1 MQVVLNKIEKEQ
13 LVIKLYQDGRPIREI
28 AKQAHLSFGNIGKII
43 KRLNGEEN
51 NEVISS
57 DVNNKSKTTQAL
69 NLFLKGK
76 RSIEVAIEL
85 DLPSIEVEDILQ
97 EYWVLTNLD
106 ELACIYLEIKNH
118 LDLFLNLFHI
128 MKKNKLINQK
138 DIKTIL
144 KYAADL
150 PSIENKFRDL
160 ANAVLDLEIRKKE
173 LNAQL
178 IDLVQL
184 INQYKNAIEIKKER
198 LLRMNCRMSPQ
209 QAVQNGK
216 SKTGK
221 A

>member
-1 MQVVLNKIEKEQ
+1 MNKIEKEQ
-13 LVIKLYQDGRPIREI
+13 LVIKLYQEGKPIREI
-28 AKQAHLSFGNIGKII
+28 AQQAHLSFGTIGKII
-43 KRLNGEEN
+43 KQINGEEN

-76 RSIEVAIEL
+76 RPIDVAIEL
-85 DLPSIEVEDILQ
+85 DLPSIEVQDIFE
-97 EYWVLTNLD
+97 EYWVLNQLD
-106 ELACIYLEIKNH
+106 ELACIYPEIKNN

-150 PSIENKFRDL
+150 PYIENKFRDL
-160 ANAVLDLEIRKKE
+160 ANVVLDLEIRKKE
-173 LNAQL
+173 LSAQL
-178 IDLVQL
+178 NDTVQL
-184 INQYKNAIEIKKER
+184 INHYKNAIEIKKEQ
-198 LLRMNCRMSPQ
+198 LLIMNGRMSPQ
-209 QAVQNGK
+209 QAVQSGK
-216 SKTGK
+216 SKIGK